1 MKKKQAF
8 TFIEV
13 IIAIVVFAIG
23 ILAVLSLL
31 TNNLKFMDRNN
42 LRLQATL
49 LAKEWIELVYNLRDA
64 NIEKKL
70 SWNCLMNDSMH
81 GWSTDQLSENIRRNQ
96 WEFETTICK
105 WYFWTG
111 KALKIWFDS
120 KNYLNYDNF
129 NLSENFVNNFNN
141 SRLFLL
147 KDNNLLRYG
156 HSADESN
163 TGTYFARYILFKTV
177 KENDNLLPSDKI
189 LKIESHVLFMKWAY
203 TGEVVFESFI
213 WNY

>member
-81 GWSTDQLSENIRRNQ
+81 DWSTDQLSENIRRNQ

-120 KNYLNYDNF
+120 QNYLNYENF

>member
-1 MKKKQAF
+1 
-8 TFIEV
+8 
-13 IIAIVVFAIG
+13 
-23 ILAVLSLL
+23 
-31 TNNLKFMDRNN
+31 
-42 LRLQATL
+42 
-49 LAKEWIELVYNLRDA
+49 
-64 NIEKKL
+64 
-70 SWNCLMNDSMH
+70 MNDSMH
-81 GWSTDQLSENIRRNQ
+81 DWSTDQLSENIRRNQ

-120 KNYLNYDNF
+120 QNYLNYENF